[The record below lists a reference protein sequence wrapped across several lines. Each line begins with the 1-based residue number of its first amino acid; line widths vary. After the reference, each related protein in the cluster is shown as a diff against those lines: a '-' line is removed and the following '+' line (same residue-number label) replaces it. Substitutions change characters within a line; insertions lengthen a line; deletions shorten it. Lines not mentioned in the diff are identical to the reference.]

1 MEFEDARDE
10 EQLDMQIMQ
19 SIRKSNARLSY
30 MPFRGTIDQTMMR
43 RLTVEG
49 RVASEENENYNN
61 NNNLIESVISI
72 NHDDPYAQSQRQ
84 RESTKIMKPISQQLL
99 GGDIR
104 KSANIV
110 APKKNQV
117 EVNNLPQE

>member
-84 RESTKIMKPISQQLL
+84 RESTKVRLL
-99 GGDIR
+99 F
-104 KSANIV
+104 
-110 APKKNQV
+110 
-117 EVNNLPQE
+117 